1 MPMTK
6 AKTQIGQEGEK
17 LASEYLR
24 QKGLKIIEKNWR
36 GRWGEIDL
44 IAREGQKIFFIEVKT
59 RHSQNFGQGLDAVD
73 SRKQAKI
80 AKTALLYLQTHPKDY
95 EDIRLAVLSIDYDK
109 SSKAIQFVEFPLD
122 GMGRYY

>member
-1 MPMTK
+1 MTK

-44 IAREGQKIFFIEVKT
+44 IARDGQKIFFIEVKT
-59 RHSQNFGQGLDAVD
+59 RHSQSFGLGLDAVD
-73 SRKQAKI
+73 ARKQAKI
-80 AKTALLYLQTHPKDY
+80 AKTALLYLQKHPKDY

-109 SSKAIQFVEFPLD
+109 SSQAIQFVEFPLD